1 MAKVRWGAF
10 TIDSDV
16 VEDLDKIINEE
27 QKKDKAKNER
37 VRSRSAIA
45 ETLLRKLIRDYR
57 ETARV

>member
-16 VEDLDKIINEE
+16 VEDLDKIIDEE